1 MAGGIMIPGCLVV
14 GSVLLV
20 MDIIIGAKAQ
30 QGLEKVLKN
39 KAQSEEIKWV
49 VVRLMCNSKE

>member
-30 QGLEKVLKN
+30 
-39 KAQSEEIKWV
+39 
-49 VVRLMCNSKE
+49 

>member
-1 MAGGIMIPGCLVV
+1 MLGMAGGIMIPGCLVV

-30 QGLEKVLKN
+30 
-39 KAQSEEIKWV
+39 
-49 VVRLMCNSKE
+49 